1 MVAEVIVRKP
11 YCCDKVELR
20 RCFFYVRPLNPTC
33 SSLLHCGPHAQVFGI
48 IFTICQ
54 GKIIDGF
61 GTLPGNIFLC
71 VFLLIGAILTG
82 EARGENGVTASF
94 RFDS

>member
-1 MVAEVIVRKP
+1 M
-11 YCCDKVELR
+11 
-20 RCFFYVRPLNPTC
+20 FFYVRPLNPTC